1 MFYRTQTVRGKNNKA
16 QRRPSKET
24 RTTFFCAALPELT
37 QKAAVCSAFSG
48 VHFFCTHTAEKK
60 RRQRT
65 HTRIMRED
73 DDDKDNNNNNNN
85 NNTDNDEEGEEGD
98 FGEWVEDEEELFEQ
112 RKTKCLFSN
121 RVYANAHE
129 ALTRA
134 ATDFGFDLRRVVLSK
149 KKNGTE
155 KGGGGRENPSTS
167 SGNDR
172 EIVDGE
178 DDEDDELEFY
188 DVIKVI
194 NFVRK
199 MVLEETKNNNNN
211 NNNTNKEEEEH
222 DEKELANRVI
232 ERVND
237 GAWKDDVYLMPVD
250 TSGSDPLTYEWESYV
265 YGINDDSEE
274 EEEETMGRER
284 LMTNDVNAV
293 GKERDGTSQ
302 NEHSASSLMISSLK
316 SENEAL
322 KLKVF
327 EMMEKLGMI
336 SEEEE
341 KQKLAP
347 VANVGAKVV
356 SSSATT
362 RHKNNDDDCVN
373 RKFLNDSDKRTQQRT
388 DEDEED
394 ARVRDSDDSY
404 FNSYSYFEIH
414 KDMLSDKTRT
424 DAYRDALTK
433 NPTLMNDA
441 NVLDVGCGT
450 GILSMFAA
458 RDGGARNVVGVDGS
472 YRIADVARMNVGANG
487 LREKVEIIEGKLED
501 MDCIRGAP
509 FDVIVS
515 EWMGYGLFFE
525 SMLDTVLYARDKY
538 LKPDGALLPD
548 VCCIKIAGFTKQAT
562 VDFDFWNDVYGF
574 SMKEVAV
581 QQLDHALATAVVKHI
596 EGEHIGTTET
606 EILRLDLCKCS
617 AKDTEFSAE
626 FKLDALKEATTDQPQ
641 TIYGIALWFDTEFT
655 SRFCREN
662 PVILS
667 TSPKEPKTHWVQ
679 TALHF
684 PEPVVLDNA
693 ATSGIKGRIS
703 MAKSKEHVRGYD
715 ISLESCPVDQSG
727 KACGKVQTRLYRL

>member
-1 MFYRTQTVRGKNNKA
+1 M
-16 QRRPSKET
+16 SSD
-24 RTTFFCAALPELT
+24 AAIT
-37 QKAAVCSAFSG
+37 
-48 VHFFCTHTAEKK
+48 
-60 RRQRT
+60 
-65 HTRIMRED
+65 D
-73 DDDKDNNNNNNN
+73 DAL
-85 NNTDNDEEGEEGD
+85 EEEEGD
-98 FGEWVEDEEELFEQ
+98 FGDWVEDEGEISEQ
-112 RKTKCLFSN
+112 RKTKCLFSK

-134 ATDFGFDLRRVVLSK
+134 ATDFGFDLRRVVL
-149 KKNGTE
+149 NTNNNA
-155 KGGGGRENPSTS
+155 ENETTS
-167 SGNDR
+167 NSITKDGN
-172 EIVDGE
+172 E
-178 DDEDDELEFY
+178 DDENELEFY

-199 MVLEETKNNNNN
+199 MVLEETE
-211 NNNTNKEEEEH
+211 NKEEQ
-222 DEKELANRVI
+222 DEKELAKRVI

-237 GAWKDDVYLMPVD
+237 RAWKDDVYLMPVD
-250 TSGSDPLTYEWESYV
+250 ASGSDPLTYEWESYV
-265 YGINDDSEE
+265 YGVGDGDDDEE
-274 EEEETMGRER
+274 EAPVTTTM
-284 LMTNDVNAV
+284 NDTKADQQ
-293 GKERDGTSQ
+293 RGTSQ
-302 NEHSASSLMISSLK
+302 NEQSASALMISSLR
-316 SENEAL
+316 SENETL

-327 EMMEKLGMI
+327 EMMQKLGMI

-341 KQKLAP
+341 KEKLAP
-347 VANVGAKVV
+347 VANVGANVL
-356 SSSATT
+356 SSVPMHS
-362 RHKNNDDDCVN
+362 NDDDYSN
-373 RKFLNDSDKRTQQRT
+373 RRYLNHMDRETKEKKK
-388 DEDEED
+388 EDEVDEK
-394 ARVRDSDDSY
+394 VRDSDDSY

-414 KDMLSDKTRT
+414 KDMLSDKART
-424 DAYRDALTK
+424 GAYRDALTK
-433 NPTLMNDA
+433 NPTLINDA

-487 LREKVEIIEGKLED
+487 LQDKIEIIEGKLED
-501 MDCIRGAP
+501 MDSIRGAP

-548 VCCIKIAGFTKQAT
+548 VCCIKIAGFTKLAT

-581 QQLDHALATAVVKHI
+581 QQLDHALATAVVKHV

-617 AKDTEFSAE
+617 VKDTEFSAE
-626 FKLDALKEATTDQPQ
+626 FKLDALEDATKDQSQ
-641 TIYGIALWFDTEFT
+641 TIYGIVLWFDTEFS

-684 PEPVVLDNA
+684 PEPLVLDNTSA
-693 ATSGIKGRIS
+693 SGIKGRIS
-703 MAKSKEHVRGYD
+703 MAKSTEHVRGYD
-715 ISLESCPVDQSG
+715 ISLESYPIDPSG

>member
-1 MFYRTQTVRGKNNKA
+1 M
-16 QRRPSKET
+16 SSD
-24 RTTFFCAALPELT
+24 AAIT
-37 QKAAVCSAFSG
+37 
-48 VHFFCTHTAEKK
+48 
-60 RRQRT
+60 
-65 HTRIMRED
+65 D
-73 DDDKDNNNNNNN
+73 DAL
-85 NNTDNDEEGEEGD
+85 EEEEGD
-98 FGEWVEDEEELFEQ
+98 FGDWVEDEEEISEQ
-112 RKTKCLFSN
+112 RKTKCLFSK

-134 ATDFGFDLRRVVLSK
+134 ATDFGFDLRRVVL
-149 KKNGTE
+149 NTNNNA
-155 KGGGGRENPSTS
+155 ENETTS
-167 SGNDR
+167 NSITKDGN
-172 EIVDGE
+172 E
-178 DDEDDELEFY
+178 DDENELEFY

-199 MVLEETKNNNNN
+199 MVLEETE
-211 NNNTNKEEEEH
+211 NKEEQ
-222 DEKELANRVI
+222 DEKELAKRVI

-237 GAWKDDVYLMPVD
+237 RAWKDDVYLMPVD
-250 TSGSDPLTYEWESYV
+250 ASGSDPLTYEWESYV
-265 YGINDDSEE
+265 YGVGDGDDDEE
-274 EEEETMGRER
+274 EAPVTTTM
-284 LMTNDVNAV
+284 NDTKADQQ
-293 GKERDGTSQ
+293 RGTSQ
-302 NEHSASSLMISSLK
+302 NEQSASALMISSLR
-316 SENEAL
+316 SENETL

-327 EMMEKLGMI
+327 EMMQKLGMI

-341 KQKLAP
+341 KEKLAP
-347 VANVGAKVV
+347 VANVGANVL
-356 SSSATT
+356 SSVPMHS
-362 RHKNNDDDCVN
+362 NDDDYSN
-373 RKFLNDSDKRTQQRT
+373 RRYLNHMDRETKEKKK
-388 DEDEED
+388 EDEVDEK
-394 ARVRDSDDSY
+394 VRDSDDSY

-414 KDMLSDKTRT
+414 KDMLSDKART
-424 DAYRDALTK
+424 GAYRDALTK
-433 NPTLMNDA
+433 NPTLINDA

-487 LREKVEIIEGKLED
+487 LQDKIEIIEGKLED
-501 MDCIRGAP
+501 MDSIRGAP

-548 VCCIKIAGFTKQAT
+548 VCCIKIAGFTKLAT

-581 QQLDHALATAVVKHI
+581 QQLDHALATAVVKHV

-617 AKDTEFSAE
+617 VKDTEFSAE
-626 FKLDALKEATTDQPQ
+626 FKLDALEDATKDQSQ
-641 TIYGIALWFDTEFT
+641 MIYGIVLWFDTEFS

-684 PEPVVLDNA
+684 PEPLVLDNTSA
-693 ATSGIKGRIS
+693 SGIKGRIS
-703 MAKSKEHVRGYD
+703 MAKSTEHVRGYD
-715 ISLESCPVDQSG
+715 ISLESYPIDPSG

>member
-1 MFYRTQTVRGKNNKA
+1 M
-16 QRRPSKET
+16 SSD
-24 RTTFFCAALPELT
+24 AAIT
-37 QKAAVCSAFSG
+37 
-48 VHFFCTHTAEKK
+48 
-60 RRQRT
+60 
-65 HTRIMRED
+65 D
-73 DDDKDNNNNNNN
+73 DAL
-85 NNTDNDEEGEEGD
+85 EEEEGD
-98 FGEWVEDEEELFEQ
+98 FGDWVEDEGEISEQ
-112 RKTKCLFSN
+112 RKTKCLFSK

-134 ATDFGFDLRRVVLSK
+134 ATDFGFDLRRVVL
-149 KKNGTE
+149 NTNNNA
-155 KGGGGRENPSTS
+155 ENETTS
-167 SGNDR
+167 NSITKDGN
-172 EIVDGE
+172 E
-178 DDEDDELEFY
+178 DDENELEFY

-199 MVLEETKNNNNN
+199 MVLEETE
-211 NNNTNKEEEEH
+211 NKEEQ
-222 DEKELANRVI
+222 DEKELAKRVI

-237 GAWKDDVYLMPVD
+237 RAWKDDVYLMPVD
-250 TSGSDPLTYEWESYV
+250 ASGSDPLTYEWESYV
-265 YGINDDSEE
+265 YGVGDGDDDEE
-274 EEEETMGRER
+274 EAPVTTTM
-284 LMTNDVNAV
+284 NDTKADQQ
-293 GKERDGTSQ
+293 RGTSQ
-302 NEHSASSLMISSLK
+302 NEQSASALMISSLR
-316 SENEAL
+316 SENETL

-327 EMMEKLGMI
+327 EMMQKLGMI

-341 KQKLAP
+341 KEKLAP
-347 VANVGAKVV
+347 VANVGANVL
-356 SSSATT
+356 SSVPMHS
-362 RHKNNDDDCVN
+362 NDDDYSN
-373 RKFLNDSDKRTQQRT
+373 RRYLNHMDRETKEKKK
-388 DEDEED
+388 EDEVDEK
-394 ARVRDSDDSY
+394 VRDSDDSY

-414 KDMLSDKTRT
+414 KDMLSDKART
-424 DAYRDALTK
+424 GAYRDALTK
-433 NPTLMNDA
+433 NPTLINDA

-487 LREKVEIIEGKLED
+487 LQDKIEIIEGKLED
-501 MDCIRGAP
+501 MDSIRGAP

-548 VCCIKIAGFTKQAT
+548 VCCIKIAGFTKLAT

-581 QQLDHALATAVVKHI
+581 QQLDHALATAVVKHV

-617 AKDTEFSAE
+617 VKDTEFSAE
-626 FKLDALKEATTDQPQ
+626 FKLDALEDATKDQSQ
-641 TIYGIALWFDTEFT
+641 MIYGIVLWFDTEFS

-684 PEPVVLDNA
+684 PEPLVLDNTSA
-693 ATSGIKGRIS
+693 SGIKGRIS
-703 MAKSKEHVRGYD
+703 MAKSTEHVRGYD
-715 ISLESCPVDQSG
+715 ISLESYPIDPSG

>member
-1 MFYRTQTVRGKNNKA
+1 M
-16 QRRPSKET
+16 SSD
-24 RTTFFCAALPELT
+24 AAIT
-37 QKAAVCSAFSG
+37 
-48 VHFFCTHTAEKK
+48 
-60 RRQRT
+60 
-65 HTRIMRED
+65 D
-73 DDDKDNNNNNNN
+73 DAL
-85 NNTDNDEEGEEGD
+85 EEEEGD
-98 FGEWVEDEEELFEQ
+98 FGDWVEDEGEISEQ
-112 RKTKCLFSN
+112 RKTKCLFSK

-134 ATDFGFDLRRVVLSK
+134 ATDFGFDLRRVVL
-149 KKNGTE
+149 NTNNNA
-155 KGGGGRENPSTS
+155 ENETTS
-167 SGNDR
+167 NSITKDGN
-172 EIVDGE
+172 E
-178 DDEDDELEFY
+178 DDENELEFY

-199 MVLEETKNNNNN
+199 MVLEETE
-211 NNNTNKEEEEH
+211 NKEEQ
-222 DEKELANRVI
+222 DEKELAKRVI

-237 GAWKDDVYLMPVD
+237 RAWKDDVYLMPVD
-250 TSGSDPLTYEWESYV
+250 ASGSDPLTYEWESYV
-265 YGINDDSEE
+265 YGVGDDDDDDEEAPVTTTMNDTKADQQ
-274 EEEETMGRER
+274 R
-284 LMTNDVNAV
+284 
-293 GKERDGTSQ
+293 GTSQ
-302 NEHSASSLMISSLK
+302 NEQSASALMISSLR
-316 SENEAL
+316 SENETL

-327 EMMEKLGMI
+327 EMMQKLGMI

-341 KQKLAP
+341 KEKLAP
-347 VANVGAKVV
+347 VANVGANVL
-356 SSSATT
+356 SSAPM
-362 RHKNNDDDCVN
+362 HNNDDDYSN
-373 RKFLNDSDKRTQQRT
+373 RRYLNHMDRETKEKKK
-388 DEDEED
+388 EDEVDEK
-394 ARVRDSDDSY
+394 VRDSDDSY

-414 KDMLSDKTRT
+414 KDMLSDKART
-424 DAYRDALTK
+424 GAYRDALTK
-433 NPTLMNDA
+433 NPTLINDA

-487 LREKVEIIEGKLED
+487 LQDKIEIIEGKLED
-501 MDCIRGAP
+501 MDSIRGAP

-548 VCCIKIAGFTKQAT
+548 VCCIKIAGFTKLAT

-581 QQLDHALATAVVKHI
+581 QQLDHALATAVVKHV

-617 AKDTEFSAE
+617 VKDTEFSAE
-626 FKLDALKEATTDQPQ
+626 FKLDALEDATKDQSQ
-641 TIYGIALWFDTEFT
+641 MIYGIVLWFDTEFS

-684 PEPVVLDNA
+684 PEPLVLDNTSA
-693 ATSGIKGRIS
+693 SGIKGRIS
-703 MAKSKEHVRGYD
+703 MAKSTEHVRGYD
-715 ISLESCPVDQSG
+715 ISLESYPIDPSG

>member
-1 MFYRTQTVRGKNNKA
+1 M
-16 QRRPSKET
+16 SSD
-24 RTTFFCAALPELT
+24 AAIT
-37 QKAAVCSAFSG
+37 
-48 VHFFCTHTAEKK
+48 
-60 RRQRT
+60 
-65 HTRIMRED
+65 D
-73 DDDKDNNNNNNN
+73 DAL
-85 NNTDNDEEGEEGD
+85 EEEEGD
-98 FGEWVEDEEELFEQ
+98 FGDWVEDEEEISEQ
-112 RKTKCLFSN
+112 RKTKCLFSK

-134 ATDFGFDLRRVVLSK
+134 ATDFGFDLRRVVL
-149 KKNGTE
+149 NTNNNA
-155 KGGGGRENPSTS
+155 ENETTS
-167 SGNDR
+167 NSITKDGN
-172 EIVDGE
+172 E
-178 DDEDDELEFY
+178 DDENELEFY

-199 MVLEETKNNNNN
+199 MVLEETE
-211 NNNTNKEEEEH
+211 NKEEQ
-222 DEKELANRVI
+222 DEKELAKRVI

-237 GAWKDDVYLMPVD
+237 RAWKDDVYLMPVD
-250 TSGSDPLTYEWESYV
+250 ASGSDPLTYEWESYV
-265 YGINDDSEE
+265 YGVGDGDDDEEGAPVTTTMNDTKADQQ
-274 EEEETMGRER
+274 R
-284 LMTNDVNAV
+284 
-293 GKERDGTSQ
+293 GTSQ
-302 NEHSASSLMISSLK
+302 NEQSASALMISSLR
-316 SENEAL
+316 SENETL

-327 EMMEKLGMI
+327 EMMQKLGMI

-341 KQKLAP
+341 KEKLAP
-347 VANVGAKVV
+347 VANVGANVL
-356 SSSATT
+356 SSAPM
-362 RHKNNDDDCVN
+362 HNNDDDYSN
-373 RKFLNDSDKRTQQRT
+373 RRYLNHMDRETKEKKK
-388 DEDEED
+388 EDEVDEK
-394 ARVRDSDDSY
+394 VRDSDDSY

-414 KDMLSDKTRT
+414 KDMLSDKART
-424 DAYRDALTK
+424 GAYRDALTK
-433 NPTLMNDA
+433 NPTLINDA

-487 LREKVEIIEGKLED
+487 LQDKIEIIEGKLED
-501 MDCIRGAP
+501 MDSIRGAP

-548 VCCIKIAGFTKQAT
+548 VCCIKIAGFTKLAT

-581 QQLDHALATAVVKHI
+581 QQLDHALATAVVKHV

-617 AKDTEFSAE
+617 VKDTEFSAE
-626 FKLDALKEATTDQPQ
+626 FKLDALEDATKDQSQ
-641 TIYGIALWFDTEFT
+641 TIYGIVLWFDTEFS

-662 PVILS
+662 PVVLS

-684 PEPVVLDNA
+684 PEPLVLDNTSA
-693 ATSGIKGRIS
+693 SGIKGRIS
-703 MAKSKEHVRGYD
+703 MAKSTEHVRGYD
-715 ISLESCPVDQSG
+715 ISLESYPIDQSG